1 MRCPSFINES
11 HVAMMMERLA
21 VDEKDILLII
31 LRESGVLDNAQVHET
46 CLTVV
51 HSFVSIGLFF
61 VIVDRGWWGK

>member
-11 HVAMMMERLA
+11 HVAMMMERRA
-21 VDEKDILLII
+21 VDEKDILLMI
-31 LRESGVLDNAQVHET
+31 LEESGVQDNAQVHET

-51 HSFVSIGLFF
+51 HSFVSIELFF